1 MFILYDIAF
10 LIFAAAYLPYL
21 LIRGKGREGFCSRFG
36 FFPLALPQALKGKKT
51 IWIHA
56 VSVGEVL
63 AVLNLIRVVRER
75 LPEYTIVLS
84 TVTSTGN
91 QLAGSKLKDEAVVI
105 YAPVDFSWVV
115 RRYIKIIRPQMYICA
130 ETEIWP
136 NLYSFLRA
144 GRIPIVLINGRI
156 SDRAFAGYRKIPFVM
171 THILKCVR
179 LFCMQSRL
187 DADRI
192 IRLGADRERVRVAG
206 NLKFDDLSGTAALEK
221 KDLGFKDKDQLFIAG
236 STHPG
241 EEEIVVRVYQRLVI
255 EFPDLRL
262 VIAPRHAHRADE
274 IVVLVNDNGLKPV
287 KFSQLP
293 GIGIDPN
300 AVVVVDTIG
309 HLRDLY
315 GLADVVFVGKS
326 LKVGGGQ
333 NMLEPLSLGKATVVG
348 PMTQNF
354 RDVIQIFAKTGA
366 LSQISNEDEL
376 FSTMR
381 DLLSDPRRR
390 NALGLSARQ
399 MIREH
404 QGATART
411 VNWIVTTLQK
421 Q

>member
-21 LIRGKGREGFCSRFG
+21 LVRGKGHEGFRGRFG
-36 FFPLALPQALKGKKT
+36 FFPLALSRALQAKKT

-63 AVLNLIRVVRER
+63 AVLNLIRAVRER

-91 QLAGSKLKDEAVVI
+91 QLAVSKLKGEAVVI
-105 YAPVDFSWVV
+105 YAPLDFSWIV

-136 NLYSFLRA
+136 NLYTFLRA
-144 GRIPIVLINGRI
+144 GRIPIVLVNGRI
-156 SDRAFAGYRKIPFVM
+156 SDRAFAGYRKISFVM
-171 THILKCVR
+171 KPILKCVR
-179 LFCMQSRL
+179 LFCMQSQL

-192 IRLGADRERVRVAG
+192 IQLGADRDKVRVAG

-221 KDLGFKDKDQLFIAG
+221 KDMGWKDKDQLFIAG

-241 EEEIVVRVYQRLVI
+241 EEEIVVRVYQRLVM

-274 IVVLVNDNGLKPV
+274 IVDLVKDIGLNPV

-293 GIGIDPN
+293 GSGIDPK
-300 AVVVVDTIG
+300 VVVVDTIG

-366 LSQISNEDEL
+366 LSQITNEDEL

-381 DLLSDPRRR
+381 DLLSDPQKR
-390 NALGLSARQ
+390 NTLGLSARQ

-404 QGATART
+404 QGAAART
-411 VNWIVTTLQK
+411 VNGIVTTLQK